1 MKPSARIPQHP
12 TMSDLAEFYLRSHT
26 SSSTGMHHLRSD
38 VRKQWNNPRSDDS
51 PLPATPSSTHIRQ
64 ESSCLVLWRAQ
75 CHSPELVCAAWSLA
89 AAVLSIVFTFHA
101 NAQTGGHL
109 IVSKMVDKP
118 NGQFAFEP
126 STITAQHGDTVRF
139 VESSSAP
146 HNVHFT
152 KTPKGAKLGKAST
165 GPYVIGAGKTYDLVI
180 DSRFPDGSYEFVCD
194 PHQGVG
200 MQGVLT
206 VASSVK

>member
-1 MKPSARIPQHP
+1 MEQSQIRRFAVAGDPLVDAHP
-12 TMSDLAEFYLRSHT
+12 TGKLVSRF
-26 SSSTGMHHLRSD
+26 
-38 VRKQWNNPRSDDS
+38 V
-51 PLPATPSSTHIRQ
+51 
-64 ESSCLVLWRAQ
+64 ESSVPLTRISLRRLVI
-75 CHSPELVCAAWSLA
+75 A

-126 STITAQHGDTVRF
+126 STIAAQHGDTVRF
-139 VESSSAP
+139 VQSSIAP